1 MEQFRS
7 GIAQLDTLLGG
18 GLEKGTITIVS
29 GPTGVGKSTL
39 VSAFLRQMISN
50 GETAAYISFEEVPE
64 SILMRNKSLGMSLDE
79 QVASEALHLEYA
91 SPRQY
96 LPDEFFAHVRALV
109 DRGRKIIVIDGIRGY
124 DFAMSV
130 YGQSVVDLHTLT
142 AYLLSRGVTVLLTN
156 EVEVIAGELR
166 ATEIGASHLA
176 DNLILLRYAEYA
188 GEVIKMV
195 GCLKKRLGGFEP
207 ELREFRVSPGPRGVQ
222 VGPRLS
228 HLRGLLTGTPT
239 YQPEL
244 HSGPDLKKP
253 SISES

>member
-1 MEQFRS
+1 M
-7 GIAQLDTLLGG
+7 
-18 GLEKGTITIVS
+18 EKGTVTIVS

-39 VSAFLRQMISN
+39 VSTFLNQILGSGGR
-50 GETAAYISFEEVPE
+50 AVYVSFEEVPE
-64 SILMRNKSLGMSLDE
+64 SLLLRNESLGLSLREHVD
-79 QVASEALHLEYA
+79 SGSLYLEYA
-91 SPRQY
+91 APRQY
-96 LPDEFFAHVRALV
+96 IPDEFFAHIRSLV
-109 DRGRKIIVIDGIRGY
+109 SAGRDTVVLDGIRGY
-124 DFAMSV
+124 DFSMGV

-142 AYLLSRGVTVLLTN
+142 SYLLSEGVTVLLTN

-207 ELREFRVSPGPRGVQ
+207 DLREFRVSAEHGIQ
-222 VGPRLS
+222 VGPRLR

-239 YQPEL
+239 FQPEL
-244 HSGPDLKKP
+244 HDGVSIDKP
-253 SISES
+253 PIAG